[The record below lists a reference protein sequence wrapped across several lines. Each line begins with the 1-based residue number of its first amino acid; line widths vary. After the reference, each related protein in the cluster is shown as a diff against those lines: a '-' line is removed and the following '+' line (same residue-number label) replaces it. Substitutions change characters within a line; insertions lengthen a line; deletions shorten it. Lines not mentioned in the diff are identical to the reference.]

1 MKHQLSESQHSC
13 LQWQQLSL
21 FELQEKPGSS
31 LKEASKEHSPSTG
44 PSEASRRN
52 GQATFCR
59 MTVAGNDKGK
69 PIGQDH
75 RNARYLDEDVEHVIE
90 LRAEGYTYQQISKM
104 LDMPIRTLRGYLDGS
119 ARHQSIAGF
128 KTIVR
133 KKWQTS

>member
-31 LKEASKEHSPSTG
+31 LKEASKERSPLTG

-59 MTVAGNDKGK
+59 MTVAVNDNGK